1 MEGKPEKASVTQS
14 PRKPPPFV
22 SGSPYQSQ
30 NLLPFIGTFED
41 VQVEVGI
48 GVGGSS
54 RCEKPLP
61 RGPLSHVWVSI
72 ALFVFYFLFCLFRI
86 FVVVFV
92 SAPESAS
99 MYSLSLSLSLSLF
112 LSLLPLDISV
122 YLYIFSVRLPSKVSA
137 KKQRQAQS

>member
-48 GVGGSS
+48 GVGGVEPLRETSS
-54 RCEKPLP
+54 SGPSEPRVGLDCPFCFLLLILPLP
-61 RGPLSHVWVSI
+61 HLRRRLC
-72 ALFVFYFLFCLFRI
+72 FC
-86 FVVVFV
+86 
-92 SAPESAS
+92 A
-99 MYSLSLSLSLSLF
+99 
-112 LSLLPLDISV
+112 
-122 YLYIFSVRLPSKVSA
+122 
-137 KKQRQAQS
+137 